1 MVYISIKL
9 TLLMRIILILKIFE
23 EKKNV
28 KKIIVF
34 TLMVEVSID
43 HN

>member
-1 MVYISIKL
+1 MYISIKL

>member
-34 TLMVEVSID
+34 TLMVEVSLD

>member
-9 TLLMRIILILKIFE
+9 ILLMRIILILKIFE

-34 TLMVEVSID
+34 TLMVEVSLD